1 MERAVPYV
9 WQRTT
14 GTAQNRSPIPKL
26 GAAAQPRCLFR
37 SYPFDSACRGE
48 FQHDGIWRNRGS
60 LSKAAGD
67 RASNFA
73 QHGKFG
79 AIGACLWSILPQLPG
94 LKGFER
100 RIAAG
105 MGHIATQFADNP
117 AALPG
122 SVKKRGPA
130 NRPSGTCSHSRKKHE
145 GSKLSVC
152 GDGFRFFNRLH
163 RGGYAAVAAGE
174 RQRNLRRVGGGKD
187 RFQPARFL
195 FHPSF
200 LSSFRPWLQSDR
212 GLGRRL
218 GSETASCDYFRDGN
232 DRLRPMPF
240 PEQSP
245 ENP

>member
-37 SYPFDSACRGE
+37 SYPFDSACRGG

-60 LSKAAGD
+60 LSKTAGD

-79 AIGACLWSILPQLPG
+79 AIGAWSWSILPQLPG
-94 LKGFER
+94 LRGFER

-105 MGHIATQFADNP
+105 MGHIATWFADNP

-122 SVKKRGPA
+122 SVKKKRAGEPALRNMLSQQAKARGKQTFSV
-130 NRPSGTCSHSRKKHE
+130 RRR
-145 GSKLSVC
+145 LSV
-152 GDGFRFFNRLH
+152 
-163 RGGYAAVAAGE
+163 
-174 RQRNLRRVGGGKD
+174 
-187 RFQPARFL
+187 FQPA
-195 FHPSF
+195 
-200 LSSFRPWLQSDR
+200 SSRRICGGCR
-212 GLGRRL
+212 GRKAAQPEARWRRQ
-218 GSETASCDYFRDGN
+218 GPISASEV
-232 DRLRPMPF
+232 PF
-240 PEQSP
+240 SSQVPFFVSTMATI
-245 ENP
+245 